1 MNLSFRVVLLY
12 RKNSEN
18 LNNFYENLIEINTHQ
33 NFDIILGDFSVNALE
48 QNSQVK
54 QVLSN
59 YMQVV
64 TESTQISGGLLDHI
78 FNHKQMNQEMVVQ
91 NVIITTYFSDHDLA
105 FLTLLTKSD

>member
-33 NFDIILGDFSVNALE
+33 NFDIILGDFRVIALE

-64 TESTQISGGLLDHI
+64 TESKQISSGLLDH
-78 FNHKQMNQEMVVQ
+78 KQMHQEMVVQ
-91 NVIITTYFSDHDLA
+91 NVVIRTYFSDHDA
-105 FLTLLTKSD
+105 VFLTLQTKSD